1 MRIEEAKNIL
11 NENGFIL
18 KERFVNVDEIRVPE
32 WLWVAYETGNTSNL
46 EDEEIMILHIFEKDH
61 KNHQLEANDEPNFY
75 PTNDVT
81 DEGDMC
87 YTVQVFEDRLVEDYN
102 FYRNRYY
109 QMNRKRQE
117 EKRQELERLRASF
130 CDNPNRAKIGSLTSP
145 YNGEAVY
152 GNQMWDDGVP
162 VMKYWYRDN
171 KTIAVTLKE
180 GTPCI
185 VLLDKYG
192 EDAQDVWVKYRRGWL
207 RIDGVGI
214 EVEF

>member
-1 MRIEEAKNIL
+1 MRIEEAKQIL
-11 NENGFIL
+11 NKNGFML
-18 KERFVNVDEIRVPE
+18 KERYVNIDEIHVPE
-32 WLWVAYETGNTSNL
+32 WLWVAYETGDTSNL
-46 EDEEIMILHIFEKDH
+46 EDEEIDILRNFEKKH
-61 KNHQLEANDEPNFY
+61 KNHILEPNAEPSFL

-87 YTVQVFEDRLVEDYN
+87 YTVEIFEDRLVEDYN
-102 FYRNRYY
+102 FYRNRFN

-117 EKRQELERLRASF
+117 EKKQELIKLRASF
-130 CDNPNRAKIGSLTSP
+130 CDNPDRAKIGSLTSP

-152 GNQMWDDGVP
+152 GKQMWDDGVP

-171 KTIAVTLKE
+171 KTISVTLKI

-192 EDAQDVWVKYRRGWL
+192 EDAQDVWIKYRSGWL
-207 RIDGVGI
+207 RIDGDSI